1 MKVSLNHQVTV
12 SEAGLDPYVICL
24 IAFKFLSFLKKKKK
38 KGVPQETSYRNSR
51 MMVSDV
57 TLTISVIEGRKETEA
72 EVDIQVA

>member
-1 MKVSLNHQVTV
+1 MV
-12 SEAGLDPYVICL
+12 SEAGLEPYVKCL
-24 IAFKFLSFLKKKKK
+24 ITFEFLSFLKKK
-38 KGVPQETSYRNSR
+38 GIPQETFYRNYR